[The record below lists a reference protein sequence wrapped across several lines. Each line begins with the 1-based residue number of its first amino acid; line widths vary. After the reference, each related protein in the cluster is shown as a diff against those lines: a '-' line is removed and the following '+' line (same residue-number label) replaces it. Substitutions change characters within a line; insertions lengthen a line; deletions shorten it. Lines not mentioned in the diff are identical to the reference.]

1 MKKFLCY
8 DTNDAASGKI
18 NVDNRGIL
26 KPNSTVPSGS
36 APYQQLVTDWNG
48 KAAWA
53 YMTLPVSFWATD
65 NTSSATIGCNLK
77 YEDLIWHLNTH
88 NFDVMS
94 GQLYIKSSKN
104 LFTMASCT
112 QKDHRLEFSF
122 IFPREASSGVVLGA
136 ILTVYYLENGTITF
150 TRPVV

>member
-1 MKKFLCY
+1 MSKVPCGGFKLDENFLGMNE
-8 DTNDAASGKI
+8 NDELSLVGGGGEF
-18 NVDNRGIL
+18 NL
-26 KPNSTVPSGS
+26 
-36 APYQQLVTDWNG
+36 PYQQLVTDGDG

-65 NTSSATIGCNLK
+65 KTSSATIGCNLK
-77 YEDLIWHLNTH
+77 YEDLIWHLNAH

-94 GQLYIKSSKN
+94 GQLYIESSKN

-122 IFPREASSGVVLGA
+122 IFPREASGGVVLGA

-150 TRPVV
+150 TRPVE